1 MRFSDCGKQKNLTT
15 FIFVRLDHKGSFLHN
30 LAIIIFA
37 SGSPLIADVEET
49 LLVGYV
55 GYVFHFHVKSLQ
67 ENIVHAF
74 QAERVLILRVMTKSA
89 DRWADGALNVDD
101 QDGKEDE
108 IGVHHQLNAL
118 QDYLMSLVGH

>member
-1 MRFSDCGKQKNLTT
+1 M
-15 FIFVRLDHKGSFLHN
+15 DHKGSILQN
-30 LAIIIFA
+30 LATATFA
-37 SGSPLIADVEET
+37 SGSPLIEVVLDDAEET